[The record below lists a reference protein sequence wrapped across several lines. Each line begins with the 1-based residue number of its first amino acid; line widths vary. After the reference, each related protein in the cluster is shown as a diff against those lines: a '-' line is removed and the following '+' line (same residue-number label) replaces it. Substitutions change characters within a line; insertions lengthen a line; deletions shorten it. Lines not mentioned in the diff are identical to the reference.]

1 MSAISKCVIDK
12 QIHPCYDVVITDD
25 LGFRRSYRVRIA
37 ALISFIKQTLPFG
50 SVTITGKSIGTFDWL
65 STSYEVLPF

>member
-12 QIHPCYDVVITDD
+12 QIHPCYNVVLTDD
-25 LGFRRSYRVRIA
+25 LGFRRSYKVRIA
-37 ALISFIKQTLPFG
+37 ALIHFIKESLSFG
-50 SVTITGKSIGTFDWL
+50 FVTIVGKSVGTFDRF

>member
-1 MSAISKCVIDK
+1 MSAISKGVIDK

-25 LGFRRSYRVRIA
+25 LGFRRCYKVRIA
-37 ALISFIKQTLPFG
+37 ALIHFIKQTLPFG
-50 SVTITGKSIGTFDWL
+50 SVTITGKSVGTFDWL